1 MSDRSDGLRYRRE
14 ALLRHG
20 EDQRQDLR
28 DYLNRFA
35 ATLDGV
41 DRGLSLVRR
50 LATPPVLLASGVLAI
65 LLVGR
70 GGKRRVLA
78 GGLATFGLLR
88 RAGSAG
94 RVLAQLARSQL
105 VRRSR

>member
-1 MSDRSDGLRYRRE
+1 MSVRSDRLRYRRE

-20 EDQRQDLR
+20 EFQRQDLR
-28 DYLNRFA
+28 DHLNQFA

-41 DRGLSLVRR
+41 DRGLSFVRR
-50 LATPPVLLASGVLAI
+50 LATPVLLAGGLAI
-65 LLVGR
+65 ILVGR
-70 GGKRRVLA
+70 GGMRRALA
-78 GGLATFGLLR
+78 GALATFGLVL

-94 RVLAQLARSQL
+94 KALAQLARSQL